1 MSYYEIKRF
10 GDVVVINPPV
20 KLSKGVLYDF
30 VSMEAL
36 NTGFKYVYPNQKRE
50 VGGGAKFREKDTLF
64 ARITPCLEHG
74 KICQVKDL
82 KGGIGFGS
90 TEFFVFS
97 GKEGLTDNDFVYY
110 LCLTEIVRKT
120 AIASMVGASGR
131 QRAQLDVIENLEL
144 PIPDLPIQKKI
155 ASILCAFDDLIQN
168 NLKRIKL
175 LKEAA
180 ELIYREWF
188 VNLRFPGYENV
199 KILNGVPEGWKS
211 LPLMEVIEQHIG
223 GGWGNEV
230 KDDKHNVGSW
240 VIRGT
245 DIPKLASGD
254 FANVPFRWQ
263 DFKQII
269 SRKLDAGD
277 IIFEVSGGSK
287 DTGVG
292 RSMIITKAIVEVLPG
307 IKICASFCKKI
318 KPKKDFAY
326 LLSCTFS
333 EWKKS
338 SRIEVY
344 EKQSASNIVNF
355 NWSDFIRYEDVLI
368 PNKEILNLFN
378 ENIGNISNLIG
389 NLTLQINK
397 FKQTRD
403 LLLPKLMSGSIDLE
417 NLEIETIKNQEYA

>member
-10 GDVVVINPPV
+10 GDVVEINPPV
-20 KLSKGVLYDF
+20 KLNRGVLYDF

-36 NTGFKYVYPNQKRE
+36 NPGFKYVYPNQKRE
-50 VGGGAKFREKDTLF
+50 AGGGTKFREKDTLF

-82 KGGIGFGS
+82 RGGIGFGS
-90 TEFFVFS
+90 TEFLVFR
-97 GKEGLTDNDFVYY
+97 GKDGVTDNDFVYY
-110 LCLTEIVRKT
+110 LSLTESIRKT

-131 QRAQLDVIENLEL
+131 QRAQLKVVENYEL
-144 PIPDLPIQKKI
+144 PIPPVETQKKI
-155 ASILCAFDDLIQN
+155 ASILTSFDDLIEN

-175 LKEAA
+175 LEEAA
-180 ELIYREWF
+180 EMIYREWF
-188 VNLRFPGYENV
+188 VNLRFPGHESV
-199 KILNGVPEGWKS
+199 KILDGVPEGWKS
-211 LPLMEVIEQHIG
+211 LPLIEAIEQHIG
-223 GGWGNEV
+223 GGWGNEI
-230 KDDKHNVGSW
+230 KDDKHNLGSW

-263 DFKQII
+263 EFKQVI

-292 RSMIITKAIVEVLPG
+292 RSMIITKALEEALPG
-307 IKICASFCKKI
+307 TIICASFCKKI
-318 KPKKDFAY
+318 KPKKELGF
-326 LLSCTFS
+326 LLSYTLS

-338 SRIEVY
+338 SKIEVY
-344 EKQSASNIVNF
+344 EKQSASNILNF
-355 NWSDFIRYEDVLI
+355 NWSDFIRYENVLI

-378 ENIGNISNLIG
+378 ESIMNISNLIG

-397 FKQTRD
+397 LKKTRD
-403 LLLPKLMSGSIDLE
+403 MLLPKLMDSSLE
-417 NLEIETIKNQEYA
+417 LNKFDF